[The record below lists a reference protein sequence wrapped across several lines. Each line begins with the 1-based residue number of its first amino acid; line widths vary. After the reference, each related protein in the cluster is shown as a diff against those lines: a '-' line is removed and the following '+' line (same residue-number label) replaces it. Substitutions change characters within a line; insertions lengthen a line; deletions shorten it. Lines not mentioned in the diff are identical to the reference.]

1 MADNLTPERR
11 SQNMSR
17 IRSRDTSP
25 EMAVRRLAHGMG
37 YRYRLHVADLPGKP
51 DLVFPR
57 LKLIVEVRGCFW
69 HCHEGCIDSHIPK
82 TRREYWVPKLRGN
95 RQRDVKNAKQ
105 LSKLGWKVFVVW
117 ECETKSA
124 AKLQRRL
131 ARVLSR
137 GDSALA
143 RGQTRGR

>member
-1 MADNLTPERR
+1 M
-11 SQNMSR
+11 
-17 IRSRDTSP
+17 
-25 EMAVRRLAHGMG
+25 RRLAHGMG

-69 HCHEGCIDSHIPK
+69 HCHKGCIDSHIPK

-105 LSKLGWKVFVVW
+105 LSMLGWKVFVVW
-117 ECETKSA
+117 ECETKST

-131 ARVLSR
+131 ARVLSLH
-137 GDSALA
+137 DSALA